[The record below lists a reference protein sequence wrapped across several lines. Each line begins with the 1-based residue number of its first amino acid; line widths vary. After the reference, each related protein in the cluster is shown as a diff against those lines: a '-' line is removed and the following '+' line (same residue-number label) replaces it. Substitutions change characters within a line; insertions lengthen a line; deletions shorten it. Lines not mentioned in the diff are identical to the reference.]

1 MTVLKICGIAVIGAL
16 AALIFREFRKEY
28 AGLTAIITSVV
39 LLSYALAVFRPS
51 AEYIAEL
58 TEKTGFSGY
67 ASTLL
72 KALGI
77 GAVGQL
83 ASDICRDLGESAIA
97 GKIELA
103 AKACILLLGLPIV
116 KSVIETAAGVLE

>member
-1 MTVLKICGIAVIGAL
+1 MTIFKICGIAIIGAL

-28 AGLTAIITSVV
+28 AGLTALVTSVI
-39 LLSYALAVFRPS
+39 LLSYAINAFRPT
-51 AEYIAEL
+51 AGYVTEL
-58 TEKTGFSGY
+58 VEKTGFSGY

-83 ASDICRDLGESAIA
+83 ASDVCRDLGESAIA
-97 GKIELA
+97 GRIELV
-103 AKACILLLGLPIV
+103 AKACILLLGLPII